1 MFRAVLWSQWRES
14 RLAMVVLAGVAVAVP
29 LLSLRGAGAVTDPWA
44 SWDLLRATAQW
55 GAAYPILALAAAL
68 ALAAGAWWP
77 DHRTKHV
84 YALTLPVSRVRYL
97 LLRYSA
103 GLTLL
108 VILAALLAVSTFVA
122 TIRVPLP
129 TLLHA
134 YPGGIT
140 VRFFLAGLSAYTI
153 LFGLM
158 GLTPRMARLVAAVF
172 LLLVLAS
179 IVADLA
185 SLGWNPL
192 ATVVDALLG
201 PYSPLAIF
209 RARWMLIDV

>member
-1 MFRAVLWSQWRES
+1 MFQAVLWSQWRES
-14 RLAMVVLAGVAVAVP
+14 RLAMVVLAGIALAVP
-29 LLSLRGAGAVTDPWA
+29 LLSLRGAGAVTDPWS

-55 GAAYPILALAAAL
+55 GAAYPILALTAAL
-68 ALAAGAWWP
+68 ALAVGAWWP

-97 LLRYSA
+97 LLRYAA

-108 VILAALLAVSTFVA
+108 LAIAGVLAVSTFVA
-122 TIRVPLP
+122 AIRVPLP

-140 VRFFLAGLSAYTI
+140 VRFFLSGLSAYTI
-153 LFGLM
+153 LFALS
-158 GLTPRMARLVAAVF
+158 GLTPRMARLVAAAF

-192 ATVVDALLG
+192 AGVVDALLS

>member
-14 RLAMVVLAGVAVAVP
+14 RLAMVVLAGIALAVP
-29 LLSLRGAGAVTDPWA
+29 LLSLRGAGAATDPWA

-55 GAAYPILALAAAL
+55 GTGYPVLALGAAI

-84 YALTLPVSRVRYL
+84 YALTLPVSRARYL
-97 LLRYSA
+97 LLRYAA

-108 VILAALLAVSTFVA
+108 LVIAVILAASTIIATMRVS
-122 TIRVPLP
+122 LP
-129 TLLHA
+129 AFLHA

-158 GLTPRMARLVAAVF
+158 GLTPRMVRLVAAAF

-192 ATVVDALLG
+192 ATVADALLS
-201 PYSPLAIF
+201 PYSPLVIF

>member
-1 MFRAVLWSQWRES
+1 MFTAILRSQWRES
-14 RLAMVVLAGVAVAVP
+14 RLAMVVLAGIAVAVP
-29 LLSLRGAGAVTDPWA
+29 LLSLRGAGAVTDPWS

-55 GAAYPILALAAAL
+55 GAAYPILALTAAL
-68 ALAAGAWWP
+68 ALAVGAWWP

-97 LLRYSA
+97 LLRYAA

-108 VILAALLAVSTFVA
+108 LAIAGVLAVSTFVA
-122 TIRVPLP
+122 AIRVPLP

-140 VRFFLAGLSAYTI
+140 VRFFLSGLSAYTI
-153 LFGLM
+153 LFALS
-158 GLTPRMARLVAAVF
+158 GLTPRMARLVAAAF

-192 ATVVDALLG
+192 AGVVDALLS

>member
-1 MFRAVLWSQWRES
+1 MFRAMLWSQWRES
-14 RLAMVVLAGVAVAVP
+14 RLAMVVLAGIAVAVP
-29 LLSLRGAGAVTDPWA
+29 LLSLRGAGAVTDPWS

-55 GAAYPILALAAAL
+55 GAAYPILALTAAL
-68 ALAAGAWWP
+68 ALAVGAWWP

-97 LLRYSA
+97 LLRYAA

-108 VILAALLAVSTFVA
+108 LAIAGVLAVSTFVA
-122 TIRVPLP
+122 AIRVPLP

-140 VRFFLAGLSAYTI
+140 VRFFLSGLSAYTI
-153 LFGLM
+153 LFALS
-158 GLTPRMARLVAAVF
+158 GLTPRMARLVAAAF

-192 ATVVDALLG
+192 AGVVDALLS

>member
-1 MFRAVLWSQWRES
+1 MFRAMLWSQWRES
-14 RLAMVVLAGVAVAVP
+14 RLAMVVLAGIAVAVP
-29 LLSLRGAGAVTDPWA
+29 LLSLRGAGAVTDPWS

-68 ALAAGAWWP
+68 ALAVGAWWP

-84 YALTLPVSRVRYL
+84 YALTLPISRVRYL
-97 LLRYSA
+97 LLRYGA

-108 VILAALLAVSTFVA
+108 LAIAGVLAVSTLVA
-122 TIRVPLP
+122 TMRVPLP
-129 TLLHA
+129 PLLHA
-134 YPGGIT
+134 YPAGIT
-140 VRFFLAGLSAYTI
+140 TRFVFAGISAYTI
-153 LFGLM
+153 LFAFS
-158 GLTPRMARLVAAVF
+158 GLTPRMARLIAAVF
-172 LLLVLAS
+172 LLLVLVS

-192 ATVVDALLG
+192 ATVADALLS

>member
-1 MFRAVLWSQWRES
+1 MFRAMLWSQWRES
-14 RLAMVVLAGVAVAVP
+14 RLAVVVLSGMAVAVP
-29 LLSLRGAGAVTDPWA
+29 LLSLRGAGAATDPWA

-55 GAAYPILALAAAL
+55 GAAYPILALTAAL
-68 ALAAGAWWP
+68 ALSAGAWWP

-84 YALTLPVSRVRYL
+84 YALTLPISRARYL
-97 LLRYSA
+97 LLRYGA

-108 VILAALLAVSTFVA
+108 LAIAGVLAVSTLVA
-122 TIRVPLP
+122 TMRVPLP
-129 TLLHA
+129 PLLHA
-134 YPGGIT
+134 YPAGIT
-140 VRFFLAGLSAYTI
+140 IRFVLAGISAYTI

-158 GLTPRMARLVAAVF
+158 GLTPQMARLVAAVF
-172 LLLVLAS
+172 LLLVLVS
-179 IVADLA
+179 IAGDLV

-192 ATVVDALLG
+192 AAVVDALLS

>member
-1 MFRAVLWSQWRES
+1 MFTAILRSQWRES
-14 RLAMVVLAGVAVAVP
+14 RLAMVVLAGIAVAVP
-29 LLSLRGAGAVTDPWA
+29 LLSLRGAGAVTDPWS

-55 GAAYPILALAAAL
+55 GAAYPILALTAAL
-68 ALAAGAWWP
+68 ALAVGAWWP

-97 LLRYSA
+97 LLRYAA

-108 VILAALLAVSTFVA
+108 LVISAVLAVSTFVA
-122 TIRVPLP
+122 AIRVPLP

-140 VRFFLAGLSAYTI
+140 VRFFLSGLSAYTI
-153 LFGLM
+153 LFALS
-158 GLTPRMARLVAAVF
+158 GLTPRMARLVAAAF

-192 ATVVDALLG
+192 AGVVDALLS